1 MVVPCTRAGHQRL
14 KRPPSLEKKGEKER
28 IREETRRVGS
38 NRAES
43 YSCGGRGR
51 GKSELGQ
58 PGRAAAPAYIAS
70 PNGRIQRS
78 GGAGGGG
85 STTVVPP
92 VVPPPLTGRTSCRH
106 YGPLWGHG
114 HGPPIEPGQARWP
127 SGRAVLSRALPGPT
141 RCSRAIWPRIVVID
155 A

>member
-1 MVVPCTRAGHQRL
+1 MPCTRAGHQGL
-14 KRPPSLEKKGEKER
+14 KRPLSLEKKGEKER
-28 IREETRRVGS
+28 IREETRRAGI
-38 NRAES
+38 NRAEI
-43 YSCGGRGR
+43 YCCGGRGR

-58 PGRAAAPAYIAS
+58 PGRAAAPVYS
-70 PNGRIQRS
+70 LPLTVGSNGREER
-78 GGAGGGG
+78 GGGG

-106 YGPLWGHG
+106 YGSLWGHG

-127 SGRAVLSRALPGPT
+127 SGRVVLSRALPGPT
-141 RCSRAIWPRIVVID
+141 RCARAIWPRIVVID